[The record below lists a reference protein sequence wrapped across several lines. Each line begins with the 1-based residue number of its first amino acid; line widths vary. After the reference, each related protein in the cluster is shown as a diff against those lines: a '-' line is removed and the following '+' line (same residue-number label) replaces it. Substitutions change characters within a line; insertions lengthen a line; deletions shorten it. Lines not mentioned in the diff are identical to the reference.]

1 MSKIFNERL
10 SCICSQVVKFD
21 SAVFVSR
28 FSDKFDLRTREERV
42 FCRGCEEG
50 KRRASEWLSGRLS
63 LEESGGRTRHREK

>member
-28 FSDKFDLRTREERV
+28 LSDKFDLRTREERV
-42 FCRGCEEG
+42 YCRGCVEG
-50 KRRASEWLSGRLS
+50 KRRATGWISGRLS
-63 LEESGGRTRHREK
+63 LEESGDRARYGEK